1 MSKKLGA
8 ITVVALLIG
17 TCAPAFAAQASKKAE
32 KSTETMRKTREEIA
46 KAKTQKD
53 KTMAALAQLVGQ
65 SGGNLRKPYKKFAD
79 ELKKL
84 DKSSEKVR
92 KLATDM
98 RAKNQDYFKAWEQEL
113 SKIQNPDLQKKAGQR
128 RSEAVKKFEEVSP
141 KMQEARDLFV
151 SFMANLQD
159 INSYLGTDLSPGGIA
174 TISDMV
180 KETQDQ
186 NKAVD
191 DGIEKIMQALEEFA
205 AEFSSQ
211 GS

>member
-1 MSKKLGA
+1 MFSKFLLVTA
-8 ITVVALLIG
+8 SALLMG
-17 TCAPAFAAQASKKAE
+17 TSGPGLAAQANKKAE
-32 KSTETMRKTREEIA
+32 KSTETMRKTREEIT

-65 SGGNLRKPYKKFAD
+65 SSGDLRKPYKKFAD

-84 DKSSEKVR
+84 EKSSDNVR

-98 RAKNQDYFKAWEQEL
+98 RAKNQDYFNAWEQEL
-113 SKIQNPDLQKKAGQR
+113 SNIQNPDLQKKAVGR
-128 RSEAVKKFEEVSP
+128 RAEAIKRFEEVNP
-141 KMQEARDLFV
+141 KMQSARDVFV

-186 NKAVD
+186 NKTVD
-191 DGIEKIMQALEEFA
+191 DGIGKVMQALEEFA